1 MHTVSDPYSTTTT
14 NDRYNYIDGVNFYNL
29 RKRNRPFN
37 RVIETAKEMTRE
49 CLPIRCLDACFLGIF
64 LTQSITGLCRMPL
77 KFKTRIRASGQ
88 VFRHI
93 VLAVSSGGLYGA
105 IGMSRRQSLMYKAL
119 RQPVS
124 LLCVVF
130 PGVPCVDYHVM
141 KRMHCSRPHSFTEY
155 PQTLSSLVRSFMDA
169 YDEVGHDVLRVIVG
183 LPLPH
188 ETSTR
193 PVCWKFLSLNAV
205 RLPWDTL
212 QTILDRYSEEAAD
225 IGKMWYS
232 ASEKSLRRAQKQ
244 YEELDSG
251 EEKST

>member
-119 RQPVS
+119 RQP
-124 LLCVVF
+124 
-130 PGVPCVDYHVM
+130 
-141 KRMHCSRPHSFTEY
+141 
-155 PQTLSSLVRSFMDA
+155 TLSSLVRSFMDA